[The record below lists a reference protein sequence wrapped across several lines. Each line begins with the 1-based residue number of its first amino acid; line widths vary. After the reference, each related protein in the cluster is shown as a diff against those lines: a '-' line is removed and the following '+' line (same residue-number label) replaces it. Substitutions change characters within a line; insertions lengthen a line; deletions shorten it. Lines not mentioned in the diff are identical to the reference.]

1 MASFYPISILQSAAE
16 TPLAGDMI
24 VGVDPVT
31 QESKNYTI
39 SALGSM
45 FGAAMSLLMLGAVG
59 DGVTNDTAAVTA
71 AEASPPYYV
80 PRGNYLTTLAQG
92 TLRGRW
98 YGDGTIIDSAGNKRG
113 RWFSAIAAAPSS
125 FGTHTSVLTAFNGDT
140 SKVQLLM
147 EHRITGAATLGQPTS
162 GYQYT
167 PEAYPQYM
175 FVYNE
180 AGYNHS
186 TSTNTGRTI
195 AVGNHVRIVN
205 AGQGDMAA
213 FNAKATVS
221 STRSGATSFL
231 ANPAVSMMNGDLT
244 TTVAGAYLNCLEF
257 ALDDNGFDCA
267 GIGLVFNMARS
278 VTTGALGEAWN
289 GVRIQSGATGQDIDS
304 GYFVSGPMRYGIDL
318 VHGTF
323 SSGAIAIKADDKIY
337 LNATADPNTLKRYPA
352 SAGNSYIDY
361 NSASSIIRIVSGGTA
376 SLQVKSDLV
385 TFAVDANA
393 ASGKV
398 YKVANTQ
405 VVGPRD
411 TGWSAMTGS
420 TNKATVY
427 DTSTVT
433 LPQLAGR
440 MMAIQAA
447 LTTHGLLGA

>member
-1 MASFYPISILQSAAE
+1 MAVTLRSGLNRQLTHAE
-16 TPLAGDMI
+16 MDANFTTLKKVSEGINPLT
-24 VGVDPVT
+24 DPRF
-31 QESKNYTI
+31 
-39 SALGSM
+39 GS
-45 FGAAMSLLMLGAVG
+45 AVG
-59 DGVTNDTAAVTA
+59 DGITDDTSAVTA
-71 AEASPPYYV
+71 AESDAPYFV
-80 PRGNYLTTLAQG
+80 PAGTYSTTKGQG

-98 YGDGTIIDSAGNKRG
+98 WGDGTILDSAGNKRG

-125 FGTHTSVLTAFNGDT
+125 FGTHTSILTAFNGDT
-140 SKVQLLM
+140 SKVQMLV

-162 GYQYT
+162 GYSYT
-167 PEAYPQYM
+167 PEAYPHYTY
-175 FVYNE
+175 VYNE
-180 AGYNHS
+180 AGHNNS
-186 TSTNTGRTI
+186 TSGNTGRTI
-195 AVGNHVRIVN
+195 ACGYHTRIVN
-205 AGQGDMAA
+205 NGNGDMAA
-213 FNAKATVS
+213 YNAKATVS
-221 STRSGATSFL
+221 GTKAGATSFL
-231 ANPAVSMMNGDLT
+231 ANPAVSVLNGDLT

-289 GVRIQSGATGQDIDS
+289 GVRIQSSATGQDIDS

-405 VVGPRD
+405 VVGARD

-433 LPQLAGR
+433 TAQLAGR
-440 MMAIQAA
+440 VMALQAA
-447 LTTHGLLGA
+447 LTTHGLIGA

>member
-1 MASFYPISILQSAAE
+1 MAFDPNLRQ
-16 TPLAGDMI
+16 TPAWLRAGDGISFRNSGSDQAMI
-24 VGVDPVT
+24 IEASGIT
-31 QESKNYTI
+31 
-39 SALGSM
+39 
-45 FGAAMSLLMLGAVG
+45 SLNSLASYNPSG
-59 DGVTNDTAAVTA
+59 DGVGDDTTAVTS
-71 AEASPPYYV
+71 AEADAPYFV
-80 PRGNYLTTLAQG
+80 PAGTYATTKGQG
-92 TLRGRW
+92 TFRGRW
-98 YGDGTIIDSAGNKRG
+98 WGDGTIKDSSGNKRG

-140 SKVQLLM
+140 SKVQMLV

-162 GYQYT
+162 GYSYT
-167 PEAYPQYM
+167 PEAYPHYT
-175 FVYNE
+175 YLYTDS
-180 AGYNHS
+180 GYNHS

-195 AVGNHVRIVN
+195 AAAYHTRVVN
-205 AGQGDMAA
+205 AGQGDAA
-213 FNAKATVS
+213 AYNAKVTVS
-221 STRSGATSFL
+221 NTRSGATVFT
-231 ANPAVSMMNGDLT
+231 ANPAVSIMNGDIT
-244 TTVAGAYLNCLEF
+244 TTVAGGYLNCLEF

-289 GVRIQSGATGQDIDS
+289 GVRIQSSQTGQDIDS

-361 NSASSIIRIVSGGTA
+361 NSASSIIRVVSGGTA

-411 TGWSAMTGS
+411 TGWTAMTGTPDES
-420 TNKATVY
+420 TSYATG
-427 DTSTVT
+427 SVT

-440 MMAIQAA
+440 VMALQAA
-447 LTTHGLLGA
+447 LTTHGLIGA